1 MADQNAPSTPAEN
14 SSGSNGG
21 NKYSKLAGNT
31 LIFAISSFSSKLLT
45 FIVQPF
51 LTYAMRDIESMGISK
66 LLSQCANLLIPFV
79 SMGMSNAII
88 RFGLDRGNSKKQVF
102 TNGLLTILLGY
113 CILLLCWP
121 VASLIPEMR
130 DYGVYLYIYVL
141 TSCLRTL
148 CTQFVRSRQRNKL
161 VAIDGILCTFSTL
174 MFYVLYLVVLDWG
187 APGYLLAIICG
198 DLVSSIFLFTSDR
211 LWQYI
216 DFKRINR
223 ALWKEMLRFSLPMI
237 PAQISFWVIN
247 ASDMFYVRYLCDG
260 WGGRSG
266 SAWSGLLSTGY
277 FMPTILNTLG
287 LIFYDAW
294 QLSAVTEETDRETF
308 FSQIFRAYSSVMFCC
323 AAGILWLCRPMMH
336 IMKSSYYEAWR
347 FVPFLTIAATF
358 TCFNQF
364 FNSIYVVYKRSTNSL
379 YTMLAG
385 AIANCI
391 MNYFFIVWWGPIGAT
406 YASFLGL
413 FLVFVLRAI
422 NTRGL
427 LVVDFSPVR
436 LGVNLAMLLCEA
448 ALLLCEVPL
457 YGLWTGLVTAVVILF
472 NFKGVWAMMR
482 VLLPKVL
489 GRVGRTIAATG
500 DRLLRY
506 TGA

>member
-1 MADQNAPSTPAEN
+1 MANQNASQN
-14 SSGSNGG
+14 SES

-113 CILLLCWP
+113 CMLLVCWP
-121 VASLIPEMR
+121 VLRLIP
-130 DYGVYLYIYVL
+130 DVQTYGVFLYIYVL

-148 CTQFVRSRQRNKL
+148 CTQFVRSHELNKL

-187 APGYLLAIICG
+187 ATGYLLAIICG
-198 DLVSSIFLFTSDR
+198 DMVSTLFLFCTAN
-211 LWQYI
+211 LWRYL
-216 DFKRINR
+216 DFKHLNR
-223 ALWKEMLRFSLPMI
+223 DLWKQMLRFSLPMI

-247 ASDMFYVRYLCDG
+247 ASDMFFVRYMCDG

-294 QLSAVTEETDRETF
+294 QLSAVTEESDRETF
-308 FSQIFRAYSSVMFCC
+308 FSRIFHSYSSVMFCC
-323 AAGILWLCRPMMH
+323 AAGILWLCRPVMH
-336 IMKSSYYEAWR
+336 IMKANYYEAWR

-391 MNYFFIVWWGPIGAT
+391 MNYFFILWWGPIGAT

-413 FLVFVLRAI
+413 FLVFILRAI

-427 LVVDFSPVR
+427 LVVDFSPAR
-436 LGVNLAMLLCEA
+436 IAINLAFLIAEAFILLKE
-448 ALLLCEVPL
+448 LPL
-457 YGLWTGLVTAVVILF
+457 YGLWTGLITAAVIVF
-472 NFKGVWAMMR
+472 NFSGVWGMFR
-482 VLLPKVL
+482 ILLPKVL
-489 GRVGRTIAATG
+489 GHRGRSLVVFG
-500 DRLLRY
+500 DRFFLRRKHS
-506 TGA
+506 

>member
-1 MADQNAPSTPAEN
+1 MAKQNARRPQE
-14 SSGSNGG
+14 G

-31 LIFAISSFSSKLLT
+31 LIFAVSSFSSKLLT

-88 RFGLDRGNSKKQVF
+88 RFGLDRQNSKKQVF
-102 TNGLLTILLGY
+102 TNGLVTILLGY
-113 CILLLCWP
+113 FLLLLCWP
-121 VASLIPEMR
+121 LLRLIPDVQE
-130 DYGVYLYIYVL
+130 YGVFLYIYVL

-148 CTQFVRSRQRNKL
+148 CTQFVRSRELNKL
-161 VAIDGILCTFSTL
+161 VAADGVLCTFATL
-174 MFYVLYLVVLDWG
+174 MFYVLYLVVLDLG
-187 APGYLLAIICG
+187 ATGYLLAIICG
-198 DLVSSIFLFTSDR
+198 DVTSTLFLFTRAR
-211 LWQYI
+211 LWRYL
-216 DFKRINR
+216 DFKRLNGR
-223 ALWKEMLRFSLPMI
+223 LWKQMLRFSLPMI

-247 ASDMFYVRYLCDG
+247 ASDMFFVRYLCDG
-260 WGGRSG
+260 YQGRAG

-294 QLSAVTEETDRETF
+294 QLSAVTEETDRESF
-308 FSQIFRAYSSVMFCC
+308 FSNIFRAYSSVMFCC

-336 IMKSSYYEAWR
+336 IMKANYYEAWR
-347 FVPFLTIAATF
+347 FVPFLTIAAIF

-385 AIANCI
+385 AVANCV
-391 MNYFFIVWWGPIGAT
+391 MNYFFIQWWGPVGAT

-413 FLVFVLRAI
+413 FLVFILRAV

-427 LVVDFSPVR
+427 LVVDFSPAR
-436 LGVNLAMLLCEA
+436 IGVNLALLIAEA
-448 ALLLCEVPL
+448 FVLLRELPL
-457 YGLWTGLVTAVVILF
+457 YGLWTGLLTAVVIAF
-472 NFKGVWAMMR
+472 NFKGLWGMGR
-482 VLLPKVL
+482 VILPKLL
-489 GRVGRTIAATG
+489 GRRGRMLAARI
-500 DRLLRY
+500 DRLLAGKTARDEK
-506 TGA
+506 

>member
-1 MADQNAPSTPAEN
+1 
-14 SSGSNGG
+14 
-21 NKYSKLAGNT
+21 
-31 LIFAISSFSSKLLT
+31 
-45 FIVQPF
+45 
-51 LTYAMRDIESMGISK
+51 
-66 LLSQCANLLIPFV
+66 
-79 SMGMSNAII
+79 
-88 RFGLDRGNSKKQVF
+88 
-102 TNGLLTILLGY
+102 
-113 CILLLCWP
+113 
-121 VASLIPEMR
+121 
-130 DYGVYLYIYVL
+130 
-141 TSCLRTL
+141 
-148 CTQFVRSRQRNKL
+148 
-161 VAIDGILCTFSTL
+161 
-174 MFYVLYLVVLDWG
+174 
-187 APGYLLAIICG
+187 
-198 DLVSSIFLFTSDR
+198 
-211 LWQYI
+211 
-216 DFKRINR
+216 
-223 ALWKEMLRFSLPMI
+223 
-237 PAQISFWVIN
+237 
-247 ASDMFYVRYLCDG
+247 
-260 WGGRSG
+260 
-266 SAWSGLLSTGY
+266 
-277 FMPTILNTLG
+277 
-287 LIFYDAW
+287 
-294 QLSAVTEETDRETF
+294 
-308 FSQIFRAYSSVMFCC
+308 
-323 AAGILWLCRPMMH
+323 
-336 IMKSSYYEAWR
+336 
-347 FVPFLTIAATF
+347 VPFLTIAATF